1 MSMFFPACK
10 KRLRE
15 FEHVDKCEG
24 KNDVA
29 NCILEKFVE
38 TLVMSTGEE
47 NKLATKDLL
56 NEKIREDKI
65 ASDKADLQVEEK
77 KCLGEAGNEIS
88 LGYGRRR
95 HHSQQ
100 Y

>member
-1 MSMFFPACK
+1 
-10 KRLRE
+10 
-15 FEHVDKCEG
+15 
-24 KNDVA
+24 
-29 NCILEKFVE
+29 
-38 TLVMSTGEE
+38 MSTGEE
-47 NKLATKDLL
+47 NKLAAKDLL
-56 NEKIREDKI
+56 NEKITEDKI
-65 ASDKADLQVEEK
+65 ASDKADLQVAEK